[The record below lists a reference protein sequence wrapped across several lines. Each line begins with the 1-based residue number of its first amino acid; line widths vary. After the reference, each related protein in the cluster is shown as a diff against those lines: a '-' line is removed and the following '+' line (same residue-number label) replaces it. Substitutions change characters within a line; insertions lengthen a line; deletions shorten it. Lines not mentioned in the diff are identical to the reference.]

1 MQRTPEAHAGS
12 DEAPQRPDSAQSRTY
27 RFPLPP
33 HPIAAEQARVLMRLA
48 LAAWNMNDIADDALV
63 ITAELVT
70 NALKIGEVFHLALS
84 WLDQA
89 VLVEIWD
96 SSEATPDRQPPSADR
111 IDGRGLF
118 LVQAISKDW
127 GWRLEDQGGKTV
139 WAVCARDT
147 EPETDPIPPSVAV
160 RA

>member
-1 MQRTPEAHAGS
+1 MHAKPEIHAGG
-12 DEAPQRPDSAQSRTY
+12 EETAQSAGIRQSRTY

-33 HPIAAEQARVLMRLA
+33 HPIAAEQARALMRLA
-48 LAAWNMNDIADDALV
+48 LAEWDLNDLTDDALV

-70 NALKIGEVFHLALS
+70 NAVKIGEVFQLTLS
-84 WLDQA
+84 CLDQA
-89 VLVEIWD
+89 VLVEVWD

-111 IDGRGLF
+111 VDGRGLL
-118 LVQAISKDW
+118 LVQAFSKDW

-139 WAVCARDT
+139 WAVCAPD
-147 EPETDPIPPSVAV
+147 AV